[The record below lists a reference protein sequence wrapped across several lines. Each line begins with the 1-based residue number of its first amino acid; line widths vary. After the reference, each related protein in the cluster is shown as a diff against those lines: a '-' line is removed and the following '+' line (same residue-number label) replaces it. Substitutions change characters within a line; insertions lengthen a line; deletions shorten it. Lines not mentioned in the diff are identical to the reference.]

1 MVGLVSVTVATP
13 FVDVAMAAERAPAV
27 VAKLTGVPSGI
38 LFPLVSF
45 IMAVMSVEEVPSATM
60 LPLPVVTFTDP
71 TVALIMVIVSDPIVP
86 LVDVAVTVSVPPA
99 GTVFG
104 AV

>member
-1 MVGLVSVTVATP
+1 
-13 FVDVAMAAERAPAV
+13 
-27 VAKLTGVPSGI
+27 
-38 LFPLVSF
+38 
-45 IMAVMSVEEVPSATM
+45 MAVMSVEEVPSATM
-60 LPLPVVTFTDP
+60 LPLPVVTLTDP